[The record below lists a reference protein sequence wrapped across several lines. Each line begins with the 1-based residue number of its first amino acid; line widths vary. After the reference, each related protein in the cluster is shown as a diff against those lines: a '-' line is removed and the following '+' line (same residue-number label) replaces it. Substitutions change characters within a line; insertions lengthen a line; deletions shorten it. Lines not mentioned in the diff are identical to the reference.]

1 MKKTILTSFV
11 IALVAVFMI
20 SCSKKTD
27 AAQGVRINQKVY
39 TVIAPNDW
47 NYDLTGSGKYQY
59 LNLTKAMPGAT
70 GKISF
75 HAYVNI
81 SDTPD
86 ALMQK
91 MCRNRNGWQYQEKQ
105 ELGDNTWSI
114 AYAPN
119 TKTKFAPRYSVF
131 TALKRGVLYVQLE
144 DIDLNDPEAQQILE
158 SVEIK

>member
-1 MKKTILTSFV
+1 MKKTVLTSFV

-75 HAYVNI
+75 HAYANI
-81 SDTPD
+81 SDTP
-86 ALMQK
+86 M
-91 MCRNRNGWQYQEKQ
+91 R
-105 ELGDNTWSI
+105 
-114 AYAPN
+114 
-119 TKTKFAPRYSVF
+119 
-131 TALKRGVLYVQLE
+131 
-144 DIDLNDPEAQQILE
+144 
-158 SVEIK
+158 